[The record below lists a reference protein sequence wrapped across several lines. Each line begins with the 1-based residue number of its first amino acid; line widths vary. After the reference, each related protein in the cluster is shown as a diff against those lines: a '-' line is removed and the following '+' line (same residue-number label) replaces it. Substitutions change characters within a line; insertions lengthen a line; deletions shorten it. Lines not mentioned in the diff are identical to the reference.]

1 MDGKEDPAGV
11 RCRDGH
17 RASSFA
23 VGCASTKTTAQLS
36 GEKIFRADKAFSDA
50 KDGNASLNAKDA
62 LAVAEGKLAK
72 AKDAFGQNF
81 DEATNLAEQAVV
93 DADYAHA
100 KATTQ
105 KSLKIAEEI
114 RKQRRPAP
122 GNPADVRMTFLQGGI
137 GR

>member
-1 MDGKEDPAGV
+1 MDGNKRRIRQVFVVVTVIGLL
-11 RCRDGH
+11 
-17 RASSFA
+17 FA

-62 LAVAEGKLAK
+62 LAVAEGKLAS
-72 AKDAFGQNF
+72 AKDAFGKQNF
-81 DEATNLAEQAVV
+81 DEAANLAEQAVV

-105 KSLKIAEEI
+105 KRLNIAEEI
-114 RKQRRPAP
+114 RKNNDALRQEIRQMS
-122 GNPADVRMTFLQGGI
+122 N
-137 GR
+137 